1 MIVWKN
7 LVGIVSGLVRASRKV
22 ICLEFVGTERGGGR

>member
-7 LVGIVSGLVRASRKV
+7 LVGIVSELVHASRKV

>member
-1 MIVWKN
+1 MIVWEN
-7 LVGIVSGLVRASRKV
+7 LVGIVSELVRASRKV